1 MEDRVT
7 VGSAIAACAALLAGG
22 AASAAVS
29 APGTVSPP
37 VDPAA
42 PFTPKVLSLLSQLT
56 IDEKISLVHGDTDP
70 ASLGQAGYLPGVPRL
85 GIPVRRDADALGI
98 NVTADATA
106 LPARLAFGSTF
117 DPAAVNDAGQLEGN
131 EGRALGVDLIYGPQ
145 VDLTRQPN
153 WGRNNTTYG
162 EDPSSPASSP
172 PAEVNGVQ
180 SKGLMDEVK
189 HFTLYDGQAGAAPG
203 AVGPPALPTVVDD
216 QTAHELY
223 LGPFEAAVPAASRRR

>member
-1 MEDRVT
+1 MPSWPARAATWRRRVT
-7 VGSAIAACAALLAGG
+7 VGSALAACAAVLAGG
-22 AASAAVS
+22 AASPAAP
-29 APGTVSPP
+29 APGSSSPP

-70 ASLGQAGYLPGVPRL
+70 ASLGQAGYRPGVPRL
-85 GIPVRRDADALGI
+85 GIPVRRDTDALGI

-106 LPARLAFGSTF
+106 LPSRLGFGATF
-117 DPAAVNDAGQLEGN
+117 DPGAIDAAGQLEGN

-162 EDPSSPASSP
+162 EDPLLTGQLAPS
-172 PAEVNGVQ
+172 EVSGVQ

-189 HFTLYDGQAGAAPG
+189 HFSLYDGQAGAAPG

-216 QTAHELY
+216 QTAHEL
-223 LGPFEAAVPAASRRR
+223 